1 MTKAT
6 RTAGRRLGVGTRV
19 LRILA
24 WTLKAKYTHGAA
36 TIVVAAGSPDQ
47 VLLVRQRFRERNCWG
62 LPGGFLNVGEPPEA
76 GARRELHEET
86 GVGVDE
92 LVFEL
97 VDSYKQPWAWHW
109 EHLYVTTAPRDG
121 PRAFARSAEINSVDW
136 HSVSD
141 LPRLTVAAQEALQR
155 WTDGRPDRGDSRL
168 EAETASAGA
177 AETATP

>member
-24 WTLKAKYTHGAA
+24 WTVKAKYTHGAA
-36 TIVVAAGSPDQ
+36 TVVVAAGSPDQ

-76 GARRELHEET
+76 AARRELHEET
-86 GVGVDE
+86 GVEVDD
-92 LVFEL
+92 LVLEL

-109 EHLYVTTAPRDG
+109 EHLYATTAPRDG
-121 PRAFARSAEINSVDW
+121 QRAFARSAEINSVDW

-141 LPRLTVAAQEALQR
+141 PPRLTVAAEEALHR
-155 WTDGRPDRGDSRL
+155 WTARRPSRADGNL
-168 EAETASAGA
+168 EGERASAGA
-177 AETATP
+177 TETATP

>member
-6 RTAGRRLGVGTRV
+6 RRLGVGTRV

-24 WTLKAKYTHGAA
+24 WTVKAKYTHGAA
-36 TIVVAAGSPDQ
+36 TVVVAAENPDQ

-86 GVGVDE
+86 GVAVDD
-92 LVFEL
+92 LVLEL

-109 EHLYVTTAPRDG
+109 EHLYATSVPRDSE
-121 PRAFARSAEINSVDW
+121 RAYVRSAEINSVGW
-136 HSVSD
+136 HSALD
-141 LPRLTVAAQEALQR
+141 PPRLTVAAEEALRR
-155 WTDGRPDRGDSRL
+155 WVAHRPSRSDDDRES
-168 EAETASAGA
+168 EKASAGA
-177 AETATP
+177 AEAATP